1 MMNKEAII
9 AGLED
14 ELEELKKQQRDF
26 VHDLNEFYCACLDEH
41 HPPMD
46 LLDLSESGVLDISIL
61 DLFPSEIVRFLQWH
75 SRSMVIASIESTIEY
90 LKQPEI
96 ITDSAGIIQIAQK
109 SEDLQEKKN
118 KV

>member
-1 MMNKEAII
+1 MNKEAII

-26 VHDLNEFYCACLDEH
+26 VHDLNEFYGACLDEH
-41 HPPMD
+41 HPPTD
-46 LLDLSESGVLDISIL
+46 FLDLSESDVLDISIL

-75 SRSMVIASIESTIEY
+75 SRNMVIASIESTIEY
-90 LKQPEI
+90 LKQPELI
-96 ITDSAGIIQIAQK
+96 ADSAGIIQIAQK
-109 SEDLQEKKN
+109 GEDLQEKEN